1 MLNNIY
7 YEIRWFCEVI
17 LDSKN
22 IRMMQLYFDKDNM
35 EIIHFGGKNH
45 EFTIKKCE
53 NIVKNWSLL
62 ILFYRKYLN
71 LQTKLNKIIRFLLN
85 IIYMSISK
93 DVIKQCLISKQRE
106 VDEAVIVNR
115 PVEFEENGN
124 YVIVGVRHAGKSYL
138 LYQRVRQL
146 QAAGKGWDEILFVD
160 FEDERLAEFQTE
172 DFNSLLEAHLELY
185 GKKPV
190 VFLDEVQNIPH
201 WDKFVRR
208 LTDAKYRVY
217 VTGSNA
223 KMLSKE
229 VATTLGGRFFI
240 YDAYP
245 YSFKEYLA
253 AQQVELR
260 EHWEYDTIQRS
271 EVKRH
276 LNEYFYYGGLPEI
289 LSFKNKRA
297 MLSSLYQKIYLGD
310 ICARNNIKN
319 DRVLNILIK
328 KMAESVK
335 QPLSYNRLK
344 NVIVATG
351 SPISVPTTI
360 DYADYA
366 SDSWLILPMENE
378 VGKLT
383 EKEMQKKYYFV
394 DNGLL
399 NLFLMNSETSLL
411 ENVVAVEL
419 CRRFGKKNVFFLN
432 AEKEIDFIVPDEK
445 LAIQVSYSIK
455 DATTYNREV
464 PPLVKYAKAHQDWK
478 CLLITYDEEGTEEGI
493 PVVSV
498 WKWLMEV

>member
-1 MLNNIY
+1 
-7 YEIRWFCEVI
+7 
-17 LDSKN
+17 
-22 IRMMQLYFDKDNM
+22 
-35 EIIHFGGKNH
+35 
-45 EFTIKKCE
+45 
-53 NIVKNWSLL
+53 
-62 ILFYRKYLN
+62 
-71 LQTKLNKIIRFLLN
+71 
-85 IIYMSISK
+85 MSISK

-115 PVEFEENGN
+115 SVNFEENGN

-146 QAAGKGWDEILFVD
+146 QAAGMGWDEILFVD

-190 VFLDEVQNIPH
+190 VFLDEIQNIPH
-201 WDKFVRR
+201 WEKFVRR
-208 LTDAKYRVY
+208 LADAKYRVY

-240 YDAYP
+240 YDTYP

-253 AQQVELR
+253 AQQVELK
-260 EHWEYDTIQRS
+260 EHWEYDTYQRS

-276 LNEYFYYGGLPEI
+276 LKEYFYFGGLPEI

-310 ICARNNIKN
+310 ICGRNNIKN

-335 QPLSYNRLK
+335 QPLSFNRLK
-344 NVIVATG
+344 NIIVATG
-351 SPISVPTTI
+351 MPISVPTTI
-360 DYADYA
+360 DYADYVA
-366 SDSWLILPMENE
+366 DSCLILPMENE

-383 EKEMQKKYYFV
+383 ERETQKKYYFI

-399 NLFLMNSETSLL
+399 NLFLMSPDTSLL
-411 ENVVAVEL
+411 ENMVAVEL
-419 CRRFGKKNVFFLN
+419 CRRFGKENVFYLN
-432 AEKEIDFIVPDEK
+432 AEREIDFIVPDER
-445 LAIQVSYSIK
+445 LAIQVSYSVRE
-455 DATTYNREV
+455 DATYSREV
-464 PPLVKYAKAHQDWK
+464 SPLVKYAKAHQDWR
-478 CLLITYDEEGTEEGI
+478 CLLITYDEEGVEEGI
-493 PVVSV
+493 PVVPV
-498 WKWLMEV
+498 WKWLTE

>member
-1 MLNNIY
+1 
-7 YEIRWFCEVI
+7 
-17 LDSKN
+17 
-22 IRMMQLYFDKDNM
+22 
-35 EIIHFGGKNH
+35 
-45 EFTIKKCE
+45 
-53 NIVKNWSLL
+53 
-62 ILFYRKYLN
+62 
-71 LQTKLNKIIRFLLN
+71 
-85 IIYMSISK
+85 MSISK

-115 PVEFEENGN
+115 SVNFEENGN

-146 QAAGKGWDEILFVD
+146 QAAGMGWDEILFVD

-190 VFLDEVQNIPH
+190 VFLDEIQNIPH
-201 WDKFVRR
+201 WEKFVRR
-208 LTDAKYRVY
+208 LADAKYRVY

-240 YDAYP
+240 YDTYP

-253 AQQVELR
+253 AQQVLLK
-260 EHWEYDTIQRS
+260 EHWEYDTYQRS

-276 LNEYFYYGGLPEI
+276 LKEYFYFGGLPEI
-289 LSFKNKRA
+289 LTFKNKRA

-310 ICARNNIKN
+310 ICGRNNIKN

-335 QPLSYNRLK
+335 QPLSFNRLK
-344 NVIVATG
+344 NIIVATG
-351 SPISVPTTI
+351 MPISVPTTI
-360 DYADYA
+360 DYADYVA
-366 SDSWLILPMENE
+366 DSCLILPMENE

-383 EKEMQKKYYFV
+383 ERETQKKYYFI

-399 NLFLMNSETSLL
+399 NLFLMSPDTSLL
-411 ENVVAVEL
+411 ENMVAVEL
-419 CRRFGKKNVFFLN
+419 CRRFGKENVFYLN
-432 AEKEIDFIVPDEK
+432 AEREIDFVVPDER
-445 LAIQVSYSIK
+445 LAIQVSYSVRE
-455 DATTYNREV
+455 DATYSREV
-464 PPLVKYAKAHQDWK
+464 SPLVKYAKAHQDWR
-478 CLLITYDEEGTEEGI
+478 CLLITYDEEGVEEGI
-493 PVVSV
+493 PVVPV
-498 WKWLMEV
+498 WKWLTE

>member
-1 MLNNIY
+1 
-7 YEIRWFCEVI
+7 
-17 LDSKN
+17 
-22 IRMMQLYFDKDNM
+22 
-35 EIIHFGGKNH
+35 
-45 EFTIKKCE
+45 
-53 NIVKNWSLL
+53 
-62 ILFYRKYLN
+62 
-71 LQTKLNKIIRFLLN
+71 
-85 IIYMSISK
+85 MSVSK
-93 DVIKQCLISKQRE
+93 DIIKQCLISKQRE

-115 PVEFEENGN
+115 HVDFEENGN

-146 QAAGKGWDEILFVD
+146 QAAGMGWDEILFVD
-160 FEDERLAEFQTE
+160 FEDERLAEFQPE

-190 VFLDEVQNIPH
+190 IFLDEVQNIPH

-208 LTDAKYRVY
+208 LADAKYRVY

-245 YSFKEYLA
+245 YSLKEYLA
-253 AQQVELR
+253 AQQVELK

-276 LNEYFYYGGLPEI
+276 LNEYLYYGGLPEI
-289 LSFKNKRA
+289 LSYKNKRA

-319 DRVLNILIK
+319 DRMMNILIK

-335 QPLSYNRLK
+335 QPLSFNRLK
-344 NVIVATG
+344 NIIVSTG
-351 SPISVPTTI
+351 SAISVPTTI
-360 DYADYA
+360 DYVGYA
-366 SDSWLILPMENE
+366 ADSWLILPMENE

-383 EKEMQKKYYFV
+383 EKELQKKYYFI

-399 NLFLMNSETSLL
+399 NLFLMNAETSLL
-411 ENVVAVEL
+411 ENMVAVEL
-419 CRRFGKKNVFFLN
+419 CRRYGKENVYFLN
-432 AEKEIDFIVPDEK
+432 AEKEIDFVVPEDK

-455 DATTYNREV
+455 DDATRNREV
-464 PPLVKYAKAHQDWK
+464 SSLVKYARKHIDWK
-478 CLLITYDEEGTEEGI
+478 CLLITYDEENVEEGI
-493 PVVSV
+493 SVVPV
-498 WKWLMEV
+498 WKWLLWEK

>member
-1 MLNNIY
+1 
-7 YEIRWFCEVI
+7 
-17 LDSKN
+17 
-22 IRMMQLYFDKDNM
+22 
-35 EIIHFGGKNH
+35 
-45 EFTIKKCE
+45 
-53 NIVKNWSLL
+53 
-62 ILFYRKYLN
+62 
-71 LQTKLNKIIRFLLN
+71 
-85 IIYMSISK
+85 MSISK

-115 PVEFEENGN
+115 PIDFEENGN

-146 QAAGKGWDEILFVD
+146 QAAGMGWDEMLFVD

-208 LTDAKYRVY
+208 LADAKYRVY

-245 YSFKEYLA
+245 YSFSEYLA
-253 AQQVELR
+253 ALQVELK

-335 QPLSYNRLK
+335 QPLSFNRLK

-360 DYADYA
+360 DYVAYA
-366 SDSWLILPMENE
+366 ADSWLILPMENE

-383 EKEMQKKYYFV
+383 EKETQKKYYFI

-399 NLFLMNSETSLL
+399 NLFLMNAETSLL
-411 ENVVAVEL
+411 ENMVAVEL
-419 CRRFGKKNVFFLN
+419 CRRYGKTNVLYLN
-432 AEKEIDFIVPDEK
+432 VDKEIDFIVPERK
-445 LAIQVSYSIK
+445 MAIQVSYSIA
-455 DATTYNREV
+455 DQVTRDREMQ
-464 PPLVKYAKAHQDWK
+464 PLVKYAKAHRDWN
-478 CLLITYDEEGTEEGI
+478 CMLITYDEEGVEQGV
-493 PVVSV
+493 PVVPV
-498 WKWLMEV
+498 WKWLLGC